1 MTASQGTP
9 TAAEP
14 PSTIF
19 GQYVWILL
27 VPIMVLLVL
36 GAAWPLAKTLLFSF
50 TEASADHIDQQWFV
64 FLQYLEYAATGLH
77 RLLAG
82 LF

>member
-1 MTASQGTP
+1 MTASQSTT
-9 TAAEP
+9 TATEP

-19 GQYVWILL
+19 GQYIWILL
-27 VPIMVLLVL
+27 VPIMMLLVL
-36 GAAWPLAKTLLFSF
+36 GAALPLAKTLLFSF
-50 TEASADHIDQQWFV
+50 TEASADHIDHQWFF
-64 FLQYLEYAATGLH
+64 FLQYLEYAATESH